1 MESPSLGL
9 NQLSSI
15 LFQDKTE
22 VKAAS
27 ADKAKEDS
35 KKPADAQPK
44 EAEKPK
50 EGDKAKPEAL
60 AKKEE
65 DKNAAAKPAS
75 TDTEKEQ
82 HSMKMLH
89 PGKFYGVTGMS
100 FLIMM
105 HWWRR

>member
-1 MESPSLGL
+1 MQSTAQLQDMESPSLGL

-44 EAEKPK
+44 DADKKEAEKPK
-50 EGDKAKPEAL
+50 EGDKAKPEAP

-65 DKNAAAKPAS
+65 DKN
-75 TDTEKEQ
+75 EN
-82 HSMKMLH
+82 
-89 PGKFYGVTGMS
+89 
-100 FLIMM
+100 
-105 HWWRR
+105 